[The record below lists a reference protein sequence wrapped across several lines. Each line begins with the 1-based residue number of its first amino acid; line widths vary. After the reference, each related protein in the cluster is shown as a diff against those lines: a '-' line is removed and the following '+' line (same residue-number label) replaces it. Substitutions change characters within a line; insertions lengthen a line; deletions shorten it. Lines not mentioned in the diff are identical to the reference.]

1 MLLGDGVEG
10 SVDVLRLAREMLLL
24 GTSLLTLFNPP
35 SAMAAFASLA
45 SPYAQD
51 VQNRMARRTAGYYA
65 VAILLVT
72 WVGRPLLRV
81 LGLSL
86 PALRVAGGFVL
97 LLAALPMVT
106 QYQRSDAR
114 TEAELEAERKTR
126 SWVNL
131 VAVPLTFPISIGGAT
146 VAAVIAAAGETPSL
160 PRTLA
165 TSLVCLL
172 MTAVV
177 WLTLR
182 SSIPLTRRISH
193 ASMVALTA
201 ISGLVL
207 LCIAFQV
214 IAAGLRG
221 LLPGLA
227 SPDQAF
233 FMK

>member
-1 MLLGDGVEG
+1 V
-10 SVDVLRLAREMLLL
+10 LL

-35 SAMAAFASLA
+35 SAIAAFASIA
-45 SPYAQD
+45 SPYAPDLQK
-51 VQNRMARRTAGYYA
+51 RMARRTAGYYA

-72 WVGRPLLRV
+72 WAGRPLLRL

-97 LLAALPMVT
+97 LLAALPMLT

-114 TEAELEAERKTR
+114 TEAELEEEGKRK
-126 SWVNL
+126 SWVHL
-131 VAVPLTFPISIGGAT
+131 VAVPLTFPLSIGGAT
-146 VAAVIAAAGETPSL
+146 VAAVIGAAGEAPSL
-160 PRTLA
+160 ARVLA

-172 MTAVV
+172 MTGVV

-182 SSIPLTRRISH
+182 SAIPLTRRMSH
-193 ASMVALTA
+193 AAMVAMTA

-227 SPDQAF
+227 APEPAATGVVELARRP
-233 FMK
+233 

>member
-1 MLLGDGVEG
+1 VSGLTG
-10 SVDVLRLAREMLLL
+10 EMVLL
-24 GTSLLTLFNPP
+24 GTSLVTLFNPP
-35 SAMAAFASLA
+35 SAVAAFASLA
-45 SPYAQD
+45 SPYAHD
-51 VQNRMARRTAGYYA
+51 VQNRMARRTAAYYA
-65 VAILLVT
+65 VSILLVT
-72 WVGRPLLRV
+72 WIGRPLLRV

-86 PALRVAGGFVL
+86 PALRLAGGFVL

-114 TEAELEAERKTR
+114 QEAELESKKEGRR
-126 SWVNL
+126 DWIQL

-160 PRTLA
+160 ARAVA
-165 TSLVCLL
+165 TSLVCLV

-182 SSIPLTRRISH
+182 SAIPLTRRISH
-193 ASMVALTA
+193 SSMLALTA
-201 ISGLVL
+201 ISGLLL

-227 SPDQAF
+227 QS
-233 FMK
+233 